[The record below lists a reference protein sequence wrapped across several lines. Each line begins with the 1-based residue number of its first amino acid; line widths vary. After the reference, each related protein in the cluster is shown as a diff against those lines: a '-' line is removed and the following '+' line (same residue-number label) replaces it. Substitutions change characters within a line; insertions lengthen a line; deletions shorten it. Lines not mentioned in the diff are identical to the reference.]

1 MDVPFLPSPCRWLR
15 FTDRYA
21 APMDPEPGEEVF
33 FHGHPSWRSILDFYI
48 KGLVLAVLAGV
59 IAGVVT
65 RITGK
70 SVNVAWV
77 IPAVIVV
84 FIIMLIWGF
93 LKRIRTTYTIS
104 NQRLTI
110 NIGLLS
116 RDLHQARL
124 ERVQNVNANQSV
136 LQRMLGIGDVNFDTA
151 GSAEFN
157 FAFEGVARPQRIV
170 HTVDRA
176 IREMQEA
183 HPHPG
188 L

>member
-1 MDVPFLPSPCRWLR
+1 
-15 FTDRYA
+15 
-21 APMDPEPGEEVF
+21 MDPEPGEEF
-33 FHGHPSWRSILDFYI
+33 FFNGHPSWRSIIDFYI
-48 KGLVLAVLAGV
+48 KGLVAAVLAGA
-59 IAGVVT
+59 IAGVIT
-65 RITGK
+65 RISGK
-70 SVNVAWV
+70 SVDAAWV
-77 IPAVIVV
+77 IPTVIVV
-84 FIIMLIWGF
+84 FIVVLIWGF

-116 RDLHQARL
+116 RDMHQARL
-124 ERVQNVNANQSV
+124 ERVQNVDTNQSI
-136 LQRMLGIGDVNFDTA
+136 LERMLGIGDVNFDTA

-157 FAFEGVARPQRIV
+157 FAFKGVAHPQRIV

>member
-1 MDVPFLPSPCRWLR
+1 
-15 FTDRYA
+15 
-21 APMDPEPGEEVF
+21 MDPEPGEEF
-33 FHGHPSWRSILDFYI
+33 FFQGHPSWRSIIDFYI
-48 KGLVLAVLAGV
+48 KGLLVAVLAGV
-59 IAGVVT
+59 IAGIVT
-65 RITGK
+65 RISGK
-70 SVNVAWV
+70 SVDVAWV

-84 FIIMLIWGF
+84 FIVVLIWGF

-116 RDLHQARL
+116 RDIHQARL
-124 ERVQNVNANQSV
+124 ERVQNVNANQSM
-136 LQRMLGIGDVNFDTA
+136 LERMLGIGDVNFDTA

-157 FAFEGVARPQRIV
+157 FAFEGVAHPQRIV
-170 HTVDRA
+170 RTVDRA
-176 IREMQEA
+176 IREMQET